1 MDLGTMRE
9 GGENAELPYMVT
21 PRAVRFRL
29 LDWDERVLYCR
40 NHQAANSYKLPFNH
54 L

>member
-1 MDLGTMRE
+1 MHKLPWAAHQVTGIIRRMDLGTMRE

-29 LDWDERVLYCR
+29 LDWDERV
-40 NHQAANSYKLPFNH
+40 
-54 L
+54 